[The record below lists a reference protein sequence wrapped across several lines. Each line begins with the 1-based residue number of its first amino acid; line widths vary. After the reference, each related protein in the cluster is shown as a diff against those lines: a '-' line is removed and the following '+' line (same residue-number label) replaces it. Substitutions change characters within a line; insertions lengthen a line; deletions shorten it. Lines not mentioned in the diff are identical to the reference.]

1 MNIVWIALDTQR
13 ADHLSCYGYPRATS
27 PNLDA
32 LAAEGTLF
40 ESYISSSAHTTPA
53 FSSMFTGQEPF
64 HHGVIATLHASD
76 NEPQMRVRGET
87 LTLAEVLYSRDW
99 LTHGFDNQ
107 LHFRAHPE
115 WMARGFRYYVNLT
128 APQASPAALACEDM
142 NAELIPWLRR
152 LDRQRDNFIFVH
164 YWDPHQRYDPP
175 EPFLGTFDRSLAD
188 LKEITAP
195 DGEAWLLGA
204 GPKAVLEADEFA
216 RDSVCRH
223 NEELLRVDAAIGQV
237 IATLRDEGLYDETMI
252 IVNADHG
259 DDMREHHSNFEH
271 REPYNCCTHLP
282 LIVKPAAGMA
292 EAQAA
297 GSRMSGLVSHADL
310 MPSVLEAA
318 GVEYRLGPLQRSF
331 APLILD
337 LDGSSILP
345 LMRGEAEAIRDN
357 VVSVGSYLRH
367 EDLYRCVEIAAR
379 DLTHRLLIRS
389 PIPPAPYTSHQAT
402 GLIKAD
408 RRAGDGLSFNTLPR
422 AELLDVARDPT
433 ETENRLKEEVQTAR
447 RLYDA
452 LLPSMRSPLFLGD
465 PPAFIELMAGL

>member
-1 MNIVWIALDTQR
+1 MNILWIALDTQR
-13 ADHLSCYGYPRATS
+13 ADHLSCYGYPRKTS

-32 LAAEGTLF
+32 LAADGVLF
-40 ESYISSSAHTTPA
+40 ENYISSSAHTTPA

-87 LTLAEVLYSRDW
+87 LTLAEVLYSRGW

-115 WMARGFRYYVNLT
+115 WMARGYRYYINLT
-128 APQASPAALACEDM
+128 APQSSPAALACEDM
-142 NAELIPWLRR
+142 NAELVPWLRR

-175 EPFLGTFDRSLAD
+175 EPFLGTFDRSLSD
-188 LKEITAP
+188 LTDIAAP
-195 DGEAWLLGA
+195 SGERWLLGA
-204 GPKAVLEADEFA
+204 GPKRLLEHDEFA
-216 RDSVCRH
+216 RESVCRH
-223 NEELLRVDAAIGQV
+223 NEELLRVDAAIGEV
-237 IATLRDEGLYDETMI
+237 IATLKQEGLYDDALI

-271 REPYNCCTHLP
+271 REPYECCTHLP
-282 LIVKPAAGMA
+282 LIVKPAVGTPEA
-292 EAQAA
+292 EAA
-297 GSRMSGLVSHADL
+297 GSRVPALVSHADL

-331 APLILD
+331 QPLILD
-337 LDGSSILP
+337 LDGASVLP
-345 LMRGEAEAIRDN
+345 LMRGEVEAIREH
-357 VVSVGSYLRH
+357 VVSVGSYVRH
-367 EDLYRCVEIAAR
+367 EDLYRCVEVAAR
-379 DLTHRLLIRS
+379 DLTHRLYIRS
-389 PIPPAPYTSHQAT
+389 PIVPASYRSHEST

-422 AELLDVARDPT
+422 AELLDIASDPT
-433 ETENRLKEEVQTAR
+433 ETRNRLTEEPQIAR
-447 RLYDA
+447 RLYDV
-452 LLPSMRSPLFLGD
+452 LLPCMISPLFLGE
-465 PPAFIELMAGL
+465 PPAFGELLAGI